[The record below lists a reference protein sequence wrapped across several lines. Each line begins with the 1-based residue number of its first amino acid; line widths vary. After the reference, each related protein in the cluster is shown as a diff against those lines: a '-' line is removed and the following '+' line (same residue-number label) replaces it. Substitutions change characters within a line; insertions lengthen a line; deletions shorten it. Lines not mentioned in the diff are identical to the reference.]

1 MPVEV
6 YLVNP
11 RLVRLL
17 PDLILKPGSL
27 DEIRS
32 REFFSF
38 HVLYGRSIGA
48 QFSELCDDPFWKRLT

>member
-1 MPVEV
+1 M
-6 YLVNP
+6 NP